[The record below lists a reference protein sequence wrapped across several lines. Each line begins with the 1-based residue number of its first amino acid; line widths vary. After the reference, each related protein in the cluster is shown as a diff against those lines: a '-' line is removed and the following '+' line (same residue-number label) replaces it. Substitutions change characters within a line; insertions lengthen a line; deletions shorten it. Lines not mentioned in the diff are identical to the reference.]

1 MRHNPRQP
9 ALMEWSYTRRATLE
23 RCLRWYY
30 YQYYGA
36 NARTAK
42 TEPYKETLRF
52 LKTLRNR
59 PLRTGEIVHL
69 IVRTYLTRLQQ
80 GEVWSLERLLHW
92 AQDISRRDV
101 AYSKQYQRREQM
113 PDGPYPPALLLEF
126 YYGFED
132 PEALWE
138 ASATRLA
145 VALTNFA
152 THPGFAHFHAAG
164 GRAGTLIEKRFSVR
178 ENHFSMR
185 GQIDLA
191 YPEDG
196 RVVVADWKVGSS
208 HGSDDSLQLLSYV
221 LGVQQ
226 AFPCSPDKVD
236 LYRVHLADNMLLP
249 FVVGDKEMQRARARI
264 IQDVEKMQALDH
276 YGRNAVS
283 QAFTPCGQPRV
294 CALCPFQQIC
304 PKE

>member
-1 MRHNPRQP
+1 MRHSSRQP

-42 TEPYKETLRF
+42 TESHKETLRF

-59 PLRTGEIVHL
+59 HLRTGEIVHL

-92 AQDISRRDV
+92 AQDIYRRDV
-101 AYSKQYQRREQM
+101 AYSKQYKHSGQV

-126 YYGFED
+126 YYGFEE

-145 VALTNFA
+145 VAF
-152 THPGFAHFHAAG
+152 
-164 GRAGTLIEKRFSVR
+164 
-178 ENHFSMR
+178 
-185 GQIDLA
+185 D
-191 YPEDG
+191 
-196 RVVVADWKVGSS
+196 
-208 HGSDDSLQLLSYV
+208 QLRY
-221 LGVQQ
+221 
-226 AFPCSPDKVD
+226 
-236 LYRVHLADNMLLP
+236 
-249 FVVGDKEMQRARARI
+249 
-264 IQDVEKMQALDH
+264 AL
-276 YGRNAVS
+276 
-283 QAFTPCGQPRV
+283 
-294 CALCPFQQIC
+294 
-304 PKE
+304 